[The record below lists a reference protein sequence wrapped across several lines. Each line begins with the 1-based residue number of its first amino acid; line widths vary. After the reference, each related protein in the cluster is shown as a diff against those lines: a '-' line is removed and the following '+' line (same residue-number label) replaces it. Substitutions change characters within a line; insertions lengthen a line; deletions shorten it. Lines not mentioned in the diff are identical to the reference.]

1 MTETREPQI
10 LFIEDD
16 PIMVDMYT
24 HVLNKHGYQVDI
36 TYDGEEGLDQA
47 KQGEY
52 DLILLDIMMPQ
63 MLGIEVLKELRGE
76 DGSGLPNTKIV
87 ILTNLAQSEESR
99 QAMEAQADGYL
110 IKADITP
117 NKLVELIAQMLGS
130 SDNAGSDSTVN
141 E

>member
-24 HVLNKHGYQVDI
+24 HVLSKHGYQVDV
-36 TYDGEEGLDQA
+36 TYDGEEGLNQA

-130 SDNAGSDSTVN
+130 GDDAGSDSTVN